1 MKVTWNIVAVLCLFV
16 AAALWVMSYVNG
28 AFVVAA
34 LGVVAWF
41 LNQRMRF
48 KVVRGE
54 YEASRLKLEDESD
67 EVRIEGDARELDA
80 REVIER
86 R

>member
-1 MKVTWNIVAVLCLFV
+1 MRATWNIVAVLCLFI
-16 AAALWVMSYVNG
+16 AAALWVMSYVNA

-41 LNQRMRF
+41 LNQRTRF
-48 KVVRGE
+48 KIVRDE
-54 YEASRLKLEDESD
+54 YEASRLRLEDESD
-67 EVRIEGDARELDA
+67 KVSVEADAREQEA

-86 R
+86 G

>member
-1 MKVTWNIVAVLCLFV
+1 MKAQWNIIAVLCLFV
-16 AAALWVMSYVNG
+16 AAALWVMSYVNA

-41 LNQRMRF
+41 LNQRTRF
-48 KVVRGE
+48 KVVRDE
-54 YEASRLKLEDESD
+54 YEASRLVLDESDD
-67 EVRIEGDARELDA
+67 EVRIERDAREQDMP
-80 REVIER
+80 ETIER